1 MQIIGNKIF
10 WNIRDN
16 IVVNDQV
23 IEPKELALIQ
33 RFLDSLWMEHGL
45 SEQTLSSYGSDLKLL
60 SKWLNTK
67 GQRLL
72 SCKRE
77 HLLSYLSWRV
87 GQGYNPRSTSRL
99 LSTIR
104 RFYRYCVRES
114 ILTSDPSSL
123 IDSPKI
129 GRSLPKT
136 LTEKEIEILLDAP
149 SDDVLGLRDLA
160 MLELLYACGLRIT
173 ELVTLEVSQI
183 SMLQGV
189 LRVSGKGNKER
200 LVPIGET
207 AIDAIKDYLSAS
219 RAVLLGDKLCDTLF
233 LSQRGKAMTRQTF
246 WYRIKHYA
254 SIAGIK
260 KTISPHVLRHAFA
273 THLLN
278 HGADLRSLQMLLGHS
293 DLSTTQIYTYVA
305 QERLKSLHQ
314 QHHPRG

>member
-1 MQIIGNKIF
+1 M
-10 WNIRDN
+10 
-16 IVVNDQV
+16 NDQV

-60 SKWLNTK
+60 SQWLNTK

-72 SCKRE
+72 TCQRE
-77 HLLSYLSWRV
+77 HLLSCLSWRV

-104 RFYRYCVRES
+104 RFYRYCVREN
-114 ILTSDPSSL
+114 ILSSDPSSL
-123 IDSPKI
+123 IESPKI

-136 LTEKEIEILLDAP
+136 MTEKEIDVLLDAP
-149 SDDVLGLRDLA
+149 SDDTLGLRDLA

-200 LVPIGET
+200 LVPIGES
-207 AIDAIKDYLSAS
+207 AIDAIKDYLSSS
-219 RAVLLGDKLCDTLF
+219 RAVLLGDKQCDALF

-246 WYRIKHYA
+246 WHRIKHYA

>member
-1 MQIIGNKIF
+1 
-10 WNIRDN
+10 
-16 IVVNDQV
+16 
-23 IEPKELALIQ
+23 
-33 RFLDSLWMEHGL
+33 MEFGL
-45 SEQTLSSYGSDLKLL
+45 SEQTLSAYGSDLKLL
-60 SKWLNTK
+60 SKWLGTK
-67 GQRLL
+67 DQRLL

-77 HLLSYLSWRV
+77 HLLSCLSWRV

-104 RFYRYCVRES
+104 RFYRYCVREN
-114 ILTSDPSSL
+114 IITSDPSSL

-136 LTEKEIEILLDAP
+136 MTEKEIEVLLNAP
-149 SDDVLGLRDLA
+149 GDDTLGLRDLA
-160 MLELLYACGLRIT
+160 MLELLYACGLRIS
-173 ELVTLEVSQI
+173 ELVNLEVNQI

-219 RAVLLGDKLCDTLF
+219 RAELLGNKQCNTLF
-233 LSQRGKAMTRQTF
+233 LSKRGTAMTRQTF

-254 SIAGIK
+254 SISGIN

>member
-1 MQIIGNKIF
+1 M
-10 WNIRDN
+10 
-16 IVVNDQV
+16 NDQV

-45 SEQTLSSYGSDLKLL
+45 SEQTLSAYGSDLKLL

-72 SCKRE
+72 TCQRE
-77 HLLSYLSWRV
+77 HLLSCLSWRV

-104 RFYRYCVRES
+104 RFYRYCVREN
-114 ILTSDPSSL
+114 ILSSDPSSL
-123 IDSPKI
+123 IESPKI

-136 LTEKEIEILLDAP
+136 MTEKEIEVLLDSP
-149 SDDVLGLRDLA
+149 SDDTLGLRDLA

-173 ELVTLEVSQI
+173 ELVTLEVSQV

-200 LVPIGET
+200 LVPIGES

-219 RAVLLGDKLCDTLF
+219 RAVLLGDKQCDTLF

-246 WYRIKHYA
+246 WHRIKHYA

>member
-1 MQIIGNKIF
+1 M
-10 WNIRDN
+10 
-16 IVVNDQV
+16 NDEL

-33 RFLDSLWMEHGL
+33 RFLDSLWMENGL

-60 SKWLNTK
+60 SKWLLTK
-67 GQRLL
+67 GERLL

-77 HLLSYLSWRV
+77 HLLSCLSWRV
-87 GQGYNPRSTSRL
+87 SQGYNPRSTSRL

-104 RFYRYCVRES
+104 RFFRYCIREN

-136 LTEKEIEILLDAP
+136 ITEKEIEQLLAAP
-149 SDDVLGLRDLA
+149 NDDVLGLRDLA
-160 MLELLYACGLRIT
+160 MLELLYACGLRIS
-173 ELVTLEVSQI
+173 ELVSLEISQI

-200 LVPIGET
+200 LVPIGES
-207 AIDAIKDYLSAS
+207 AIDSIKDYLSAS
-219 RAVLLGDKLCDTLF
+219 RADLLGKKQCNTLF
-233 LSQRGKAMTRQTF
+233 LSQRGQAMTRQTF
-246 WYRIKHYA
+246 WHRIKHYA
-254 SIAGIK
+254 TISGIK

>member
-1 MQIIGNKIF
+1 
-10 WNIRDN
+10 
-16 IVVNDQV
+16 VNDQV
-23 IEPKELALIQ
+23 IEAKELALIQ

-45 SEQTLSSYGSDLKLL
+45 SKQTLSSYGSDLKLL

-67 GQRLL
+67 GQLLL

-77 HLLSYLSWRV
+77 HILACLSWRV

-104 RFYRYCVRES
+104 RFYRYCVREN
-114 ILTSDPSSL
+114 ILSSDPSRL

-136 LTEKEIEILLDAP
+136 MTEKEIEILLDAP
-149 SDDVLGLRDLA
+149 SDDALGLRDLA

-200 LVPIGET
+200 LVPIGES
-207 AIDAIKDYLSAS
+207 AIDAIKEYLSAS
-219 RAVLLGDKLCDTLF
+219 RAVLLGNKQCDTLF

-246 WYRIKHYA
+246 WHRIKHYA

>member
-1 MQIIGNKIF
+1 
-10 WNIRDN
+10 
-16 IVVNDQV
+16 VNDEL

-33 RFLDSLWMEHGL
+33 RFLDSLWMENGL

-60 SKWLNTK
+60 SKWLLTK
-67 GQRLL
+67 GERLL

-77 HLLSYLSWRV
+77 HLLSCLSWRV
-87 GQGYNPRSTSRL
+87 SQGYNPRSTSRL

-104 RFYRYCVRES
+104 RFFRYCIREN

-136 LTEKEIEILLDAP
+136 ITEKEIEQLLAAP
-149 SDDVLGLRDLA
+149 NDDVLGLRDLA
-160 MLELLYACGLRIT
+160 MLELLYACGLRIS
-173 ELVTLEVSQI
+173 ELVSLEISQI

-200 LVPIGET
+200 LVPIGES
-207 AIDAIKDYLSAS
+207 AIDSIKDYLSAS
-219 RAVLLGDKLCDTLF
+219 RADLLGKKQCNTLF
-233 LSQRGKAMTRQTF
+233 LSQRGQAMTRQTF
-246 WYRIKHYA
+246 WHRIKHYA
-254 SIAGIK
+254 TISGIK

>member
-1 MQIIGNKIF
+1 MNEQTIKQ
-10 WNIRDN
+10 D
-16 IVVNDQV
+16 
-23 IEPKELALIQ
+23 ELNRIQ

-45 SEQTLSSYGSDLKLL
+45 SDQTLSAYGSDLRLL
-60 SKWLNTK
+60 SKWLSPK
-67 GQRLL
+67 GVQLIDCR
-72 SCKRE
+72 RE
-77 HLLSYLSWRV
+77 HLLTCLAWRV
-87 GQGYNPRSTSRL
+87 GQGYNPRSTSRF

-104 RFYRYCVRES
+104 RFYQYNVRENV
-114 ILTSDPSSL
+114 IDSDPSAL

-136 LTEKEIEILLDAP
+136 LTEQEINDLLAAP
-149 SDDVLGLRDLA
+149 SDDALGLRDLA
-160 MLELLYACGLRIT
+160 MLELLYACGLRIS
-173 ELVTLEVSQI
+173 ELVTLEISQI

-207 AIDAIKDYLSAS
+207 AIEAIKDYIAGS
-219 RAVLLGDKLCDTLF
+219 RAVLLGNKQCETLF
-233 LSQRGKAMTRQTF
+233 LSKRGQAMTRQTF
-246 WYRIKHYA
+246 WHRIKHHA
-254 SIAGIK
+254 SVAGIK

-305 QERLKSLHQ
+305 QERLKSLHK